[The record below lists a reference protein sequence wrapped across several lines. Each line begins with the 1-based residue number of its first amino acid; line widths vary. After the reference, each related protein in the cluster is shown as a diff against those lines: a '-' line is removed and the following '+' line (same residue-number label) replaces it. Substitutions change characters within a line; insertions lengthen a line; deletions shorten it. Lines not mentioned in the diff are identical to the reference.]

1 MTIWFNP
8 ADKTLHDDMD
18 GAALTIPGWP
28 QGMVKAT
35 AEQINPP
42 ATLASA
48 QSTQSATIDQH
59 YAAAVTADI
68 AFTTSAGIAATFQA
82 DADSQ
87 QVLSVSLQ
95 GYERAGAVPD
105 GFFWKATDNT
115 KVPFTLADLGA
126 LDKAM
131 LDRGWAA
138 FQKKTTLKAAIAAA
152 TTVAEVQSITWS

>member
-1 MTIWFNP
+1 MTIWFNKK
-8 ADKTLHDDMD
+8 DGTLHDDMD
-18 GAALTIPGWP
+18 GAALALPGWP

-42 ATLASA
+42 ATLAIV
-48 QSTQSATIDQH
+48 QSTQSAVIDQA
-59 YAAAVTADI
+59 YSAAVTADI
-68 AFTTSAGIAATFQA
+68 SFTTAAGVTATFQA
-82 DADSQ
+82 DPDSQ

-115 KVPFTLADLGA
+115 KVPFTLTDLGA

-131 LDRGWAA
+131 LDRGWVA
-138 FQKKTTLKAAIAAA
+138 FQKKTTLKEAIAAA